1 MMYVVVVVFFC
12 FFLFFLGGGVHT
24 TILYFNIKN
33 DTEVFDVYAS
43 SLLTVTVR
51 LWSSKRS
58 QTQPKCTLQ
67 VTWYDTQIHKCA
79 LMATW
84 YAAKILTQMYTGGH
98 MIRIL
103 RCKDTDTNV
112 HWWPH
117 DTLQRYWHK
126 CTLVATWYAAKILT
140 QMYTDG
146 HMIRYKQNDTNVHR
160 WPRCKD
166 TDANVHW
173 RPHDTLQWHT
183 NVWQNDGI
191 TLHW

>member
-1 MMYVVVVVFFC
+1 MMYVFCLFVFFC
-12 FFLFFLGGGVHT
+12 LFFWGVHT

-33 DTEVFDVYAS
+33 VTEVFDVYAS

-84 YAAKILTQMYTGGH
+84 YDAKILTQMFTGGH
-98 MIRIL
+98 MI

-112 HWWPH
+112 HWRPH
-117 DTLQRYWHK
+117 DTIQTKWHK
-126 CTLVATWYAAKILT
+126 CTQVATMQRYWRKCTLTATWYAAMTHKCLT
-140 QMYTDG
+140 KRRHHAALIGY
-146 HMIRYKQNDTNVHR
+146 I
-160 WPRCKD
+160 P
-166 TDANVHW
+166 
-173 RPHDTLQWHT
+173 
-183 NVWQNDGI
+183 
-191 TLHW
+191 